1 MGSAVPHFLAALL
14 IFALKLSRPLRQPAA
29 FLPHALSEIYVIQ
42 LWAAMRAWTALLL
55 LHVLHQRFSRL
66 GLGAA
71 WVPDHAQLAGHLQR
85 NIQLLQVLIQ
95 QGFGQD

>member
-1 MGSAVPHFLAALL
+1 MLKLQRLYCL
-14 IFALKLSRPLRQPAA
+14 IFALNFSRPLRNGQPEA
-29 FLPHALSEIYVIQ
+29 FLPQALSEFMLLSYGP
-42 LWAAMRAWTALLL
+42 AMRAWTALLL

-71 WVPDHAQLAGHLQR
+71 GVPDHAQLAGHLQR

>member
-1 MGSAVPHFLAALL
+1 MLKLQRLHCLV
-14 IFALKLSRPLRQPAA
+14 FALKLLRPLRNGQPAA
-29 FLPHALSEIYVIQ
+29 FLPQALSEKFM
-42 LWAAMRAWTALLL
+42 LLSHEAARRAWTPLLQ

-71 WVPDHAQLAGHLQR
+71 GVPDHAQLAGHLQR